1 MEDNHKNKYSFLQ
14 ALIVTIIIFAIGL
27 IFGFFLES
35 FRADK
40 TQNLL
45 LNSEISLQDEQL
57 RNSVINNL
65 NLSCEDSSKS
75 LFKFA
80 NKIYEEA
87 IQLEKYDGT
96 TKFTDSL
103 FLMHKKYD
111 LLRMML
117 WIESA
122 NMKKH
127 CKPNFH
133 TIVYI
138 YDYKTEDVDKVSMQ
152 NFYSKALIDIKTKYP
167 NETLLIP
174 IAGNTNLE
182 SVNLALK
189 SHNITETP
197 CIIIDDTKKIT
208 GIFTI
213 QQLEQT
219 IFAPNSLNKK

>member
-1 MEDNHKNKYSFLQ
+1 MEDNKRNKYSFLQ
-14 ALIVTIIIFAIGL
+14 ALIVTIIIFAVGL

-45 LNSEISLQDEQL
+45 LNSEINLQDEQL
-57 RNSVINNL
+57 RNSVISNF
-65 NLSCEDSSKS
+65 NLSCEDSSES
-75 LFKFA
+75 LFNFA

-87 IQLEKYDGT
+87 VQLEEYDKT

-122 NMKKH
+122 NIKKH
-127 CKPNFH
+127 CKPDFH

-138 YDYKTEDVDKVSMQ
+138 YDYKTEEVDKVSMQ

-167 NETLLIP
+167 NEILLIP

-189 SHNITETP
+189 SHNITEIP

-208 GIFTI
+208 GVFTL
-213 QQLEQT
+213 QQIEQA
-219 IFAPNSLNKK
+219 IFAPNTNSKR